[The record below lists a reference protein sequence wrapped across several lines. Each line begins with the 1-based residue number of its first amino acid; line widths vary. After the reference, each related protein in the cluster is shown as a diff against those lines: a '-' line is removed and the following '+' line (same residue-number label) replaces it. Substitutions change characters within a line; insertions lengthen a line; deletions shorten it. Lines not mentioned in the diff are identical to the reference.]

1 MQKWGG
7 ILRNTNKKKG
17 FTLIELLAVIVILAI
32 IALIATPI
40 ILNMINDAKKSAAK
54 DSAYGYIEAIE
65 YNNSMSAIDSKKYP
79 LIESGEVTTLDVK
92 VKGTPPTKGTVTITS
107 GRVTEADLCINNY
120 SVHYDGKEA
129 TIKGNACDGNIEETK
144 KGPTQEVAT
153 SDKTYKAIVYLDP
166 TDLTKECNESN
177 SESTTGKKEGCMKW
191 YAYKDDGT
199 NYTMILD
206 HNTTA
211 IVAWNSSGNNAD
223 GMNEVKTA
231 LESDTTGWKQTAR
244 LITANEVAHI
254 VGADKDDTIKWNSSK
269 TYGTDDIET
278 KAAWFYLDGTGT
290 TYSSTDGWQKQV
302 ATTQGASK
310 YAWVFDYT
318 NGCTSYGCNTADSS
332 NYGYWTSNP
341 VVGYSYRAWCVYR
354 SGGLNDYYVGSG
366 GGLGIR
372 PVITI
377 EKSKIS

>member
-1 MQKWGG
+1 MN
-7 ILRNTNKKKG
+7 RKKG

-107 GRVTEADLCINNY
+107 GRVTEANLCINNY
-120 SVHYDGKEA
+120 SVHYDGTTA
-129 TIKGNACDGNIEETK
+129 TIEGNACDGTSQ
-144 KGPTQEVAT
+144 PTEYT
-153 SDKTYKAIVYLDP
+153 VYANGTAVYYNP
-166 TDLTKECNESN
+166 VSGEKCSA
-177 SESTTGKKEGCMKW
+177 SEAVSTTGTKTGCMKF
-191 YAYKDDGT
+191 
-199 NYTMILD
+199 YTFNDEGKNASTVNMILD

-211 IVAWNSSGNNAD
+211 TVAWNSSGNNAD

-231 LESDTTGWKQTAR
+231 LESDTTGWKETAR
-244 LITANEVAHI
+244 LITAKEVAHI
-254 VGADKDDTIKWNSSK
+254 VGADKEDTIKWNSSK

-278 KAAWFYLDGTGT
+278 KVAWFYLDGTGT
-290 TYSSTDGWQKQV
+290 TYSSTDGWQKKV

-310 YAWVFDYT
+310 YAWLFDYT
-318 NGCTSYGCNTADSS
+318 NGCTSYGCNIADSS
-332 NYGYWTSNP
+332 TYGYWTSTP
-341 VVGYSYRAWCVYR
+341 VVGFSYSAWYVVR
-354 SGGLNDYYVGSG
+354 GGDLFSDFVGYDDV
-366 GGLGIR
+366 LGVR

-377 EKSKIS
+377 SKSIIS

>member
-1 MQKWGG
+1 MRRK
-7 ILRNTNKKKG
+7 NG

-54 DSAYGYIEAIE
+54 DSLYGYIEAIE
-65 YNNSMSAIDSKKYP
+65 YNNSMSGIDSTKYP
-79 LIESGEVTTLDVK
+79 LISASDVATINSQVK

-107 GRVTEADLCINNY
+107 GRVTGADLCINNY

-129 TIKGNACDGNIEETK
+129 TIEGNACDVNIEETK

-211 IVAWNSSGNNAD
+211 LVAWNSSGNNAD
-223 GMNEVKTA
+223 EMNKVKIA
-231 LESDTTGWKQTAR
+231 LKSDTLNWKQTAK
-244 LITANEVAHI
+244 LITADEVAEI
-254 VGADKDDTIKWNSSK
+254 TGAKEVLDWTSDK
-269 TYGTDDIET
+269 TYADSPVKGRSIS
-278 KAAWFYLDGTGT
+278 WFYLDGTDT
-290 TYSSTDGWQKQV
+290 TWHTQV
-302 ATTQGASK
+302 AKSTGTSK
-310 YAWVFDYT
+310 YAWLFDNTY
-318 NGCTSYGCNTADSS
+318 GCTSYGCNISDDYQHKYGTAESK
-332 NYGYWTSNP
+332 NNIYGYWTSTP
-341 VVGYSYRAWCVYR
+341 VVGNSDFAWSVYRNGYLNYSYDA
-354 SGGLNDYYVGSG
+354 GGVSRGV
-366 GGLGIR
+366 R

-377 EKSKIS
+377 SKSIIS